1 MFCRNCGQE
10 MNDNQ
15 AICLGCGVKVGE
27 GTAFCQNC
35 GKPVDAAAEVCL
47 NCGVAIKK
55 AGSDLAG
62 KDKIVI
68 IILLVFLGGIGIH
81 NFVMGETKKG
91 IAKILLSVPGS
102 LLCGIGPIIC
112 FVLLIL
118 ELIKIAT
125 EKYVVDTTKF
135 F

>member
-27 GTAFCQNC
+27 GNAFCQNC

-68 IILLVFLGGIGIH
+68 ILLLVFLGGIGIH

>member
-68 IILLVFLGGIGIH
+68 ILLLVFLGGIGIH

>member
-27 GTAFCQNC
+27 GNAFCQNC

-68 IILLVFLGGIGIH
+68 ILLLVFLGGIGIH

-91 IAKILLSVPGS
+91 IAKILLSIPGS
-102 LLCGIGPIIC
+102 LLCGIGP
-112 FVLLIL
+112 
-118 ELIKIAT
+118 
-125 EKYVVDTTKF
+125 
-135 F
+135 

>member
-1 MFCRNCGQE
+1 MFCKNCGQE

-68 IILLVFLGGIGIH
+68 ILLLVFLGGIGIH

-91 IAKILLSVPGS
+91 IAKILLTVPGS

-118 ELIKIAT
+118 ELVKIAT

>member
-1 MFCRNCGQE
+1 MFCKNCGQE

-68 IILLVFLGGIGIH
+68 ILLLVFLGGIGIH